1 MHSPALADLDGLGS
15 GSGFPLLASYL
26 DCTGR
31 MALYPLS
38 SNVSAA
44 VNINNLF
51 DRHYYSQIGFYNQGW
66 YGAPRNVMFTLKVG
80 C

>member
-51 DRHYYSQIGFYNQGW
+51 DRHYYSQIDFYNQGW

-80 C
+80 Y